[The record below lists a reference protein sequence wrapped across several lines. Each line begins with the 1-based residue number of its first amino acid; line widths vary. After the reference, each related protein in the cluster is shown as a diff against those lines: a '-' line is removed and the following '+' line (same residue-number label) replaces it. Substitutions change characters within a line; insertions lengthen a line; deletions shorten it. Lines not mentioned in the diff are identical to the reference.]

1 MDWIELSPGYACN
14 CRCTGCFSCSP
25 EASAQM
31 AWPEV
36 ERWLR
41 YGRRKGARHVWLSGG
56 EPTLRRDLRKTLKL
70 AKFLGY
76 ERIKVQ
82 SNGMLFA
89 YPGFAAKA
97 AQAGMNEVNLLL
109 KSLDPALHDELNQ
122 TPRSHEL
129 LSAGLTELRAV
140 AQDQPMRLAG
150 DILLT
155 SRNWRELPEL
165 VAHYLERGL
174 VHFNIWLFSLV
185 DQGDED
191 LRALI
196 PRLGDAVP
204 KLLEAVDLVRAAG
217 ASLCSLN
224 TPHCLIPPAYW
235 SIQFDAAGM
244 GLAVVNPGGQ
254 AFMLEDSAM
263 EQGVFFE
270 RCGTCA
276 VRAWCHGMR
285 ADYLAVHGDDELQPV
300 SVATA
305 AGHDPRGGTLSGD

>member
-1 MDWIELSPGYACN
+1 MRWIELSPGYACN

-31 AWPEV
+31 GWPEV

-41 YGRRKGARHVWLSGG
+41 YGRCKGARHVWLSGG
-56 EPTLRRDLRKTLKL
+56 EPTLRRDFRKTLKL

-89 YPGFAAKA
+89 YPGFAEKA
-97 AQAGMNEVNLLL
+97 AAAGMNEVNLLL
-109 KSLDPALHDELNQ
+109 KSLDPTLHDELNQ

-129 LSAGLTELRAV
+129 LTTGLKALQVV
-140 AQDQPMRLAG
+140 AQERPMRMAG

-155 SRNWRELPEL
+155 SRNWQELPEL
-165 VAHYLERGL
+165 VAHYTERGL

-185 DQGDED
+185 DQGDAD
-191 LRALI
+191 LQELI
-196 PRLGDAVP
+196 PNLSEAVP
-204 KLLEAVDLVRAAG
+204 KLLEAVDIARARG
-217 ASLCSLN
+217 ATVCSLN

-235 SIQFDAAGM
+235 GAQFDAAGM

-263 EQGVFFE
+263 EQGCYTP
-270 RCGTCA
+270 RCDSCA
-276 VRAWCHGMR
+276 VRRWCHGMR
-285 ADYLAVHGDDELQPV
+285 ADYLAAHGDAELQPV
-300 SVATA
+300 SADAA
-305 AGHDPRGGTLSGD
+305 AGHDPRGSTLTG